1 MFHQLLDHGYL
12 KFVEAYGTGEAG
24 VAYDPAPD
32 AQRGTL
38 EHALSCG
45 VARHADYEVGI
56 IEAARQST
64 AKGFNGWDA
73 DQKLLRYLYENK
85 HGTPFEFAGLI
96 IEVQAPIMVF
106 REWHRHRTQSYNEM
120 SGRYT
125 QLPDLYYHANPEN
138 VWERAQKAMSPT
150 TRQMAALNGVGPLTE
165 EAMIEWLAEDEDLS
179 VRLEQHYQKGLQIGL
194 PKEIARKKTPID
206 HYSRMRA
213 AGNLRNWLAFMTL
226 RCDPHAQWEI
236 RQYAWAVANI
246 IGATFPQTYKL
257 WSESL

>member
-1 MFHQLLDHGYL
+1 MFHPLLDHGYL

-24 VAYDPAPD
+24 VGL
-32 AQRGTL
+32 GTGGL
-38 EHALSCG
+38 G
-45 VARHADYEVGI
+45 GGDYEVGI

-64 AKGFNGWDA
+64 AKGFNGWDT
-73 DQKLLRYLYENK
+73 DQKLLRYLHENK

-125 QLPDLYYHANPEN
+125 QLPDLYYHANPEI
-138 VWERAQKAMSPT
+138 VWERANGAFSAT
-150 TRQMAALNGVGPLTE
+150 TKQLRALEGVGPLTE
-165 EAMIEWLAEDEDLS
+165 EAMIEWLAEDEELS
-179 VRLEQHYQKGLQIGL
+179 LTLERHYQKGLQIGL

-236 RQYAWAVANI
+236 RQYANALAEVI
-246 IGATFPQTYKL
+246 RVTFPLTYKL
-257 WSESL
+257 WAERS

>member
-1 MFHQLLDHGYL
+1 MFTHLLDHGYV

-24 VAYDPAPD
+24 
-32 AQRGTL
+32 QGLGTGGL
-38 EHALSCG
+38 GSG
-45 VARHADYEVGI
+45 DYEVGI

-64 AKGFNGWDA
+64 AKGFNGWDT

-85 HGTPFEFAGLI
+85 HATPFEFSGLI
-96 IEVQAPIMVF
+96 IEVQAPLMVF
-106 REWHRHRTQSYNEM
+106 REWHRHRTQSYSEM

-138 VWERAQKAMSPT
+138 VWDRAQAALSPT
-150 TRQMAALNGVGPLTE
+150 TRQMAALKGVGPLTE
-165 EAMIEWLAEDEDLS
+165 DAMIEWLAEDEELS
-179 VRLEQHYQKGLQIGL
+179 LVLERHYQKGLQIGL
-194 PKEIARKKTPID
+194 PKEIARKKTPLD

-236 RQYAWAVANI
+236 RQYADAVSEI
-246 IGATFPQTYKL
+246 IRNTFPLTHKL
-257 WSESL
+257 WAET

>member
-1 MFHQLLDHGYL
+1 MFYPLLDHGYL

-24 VAYDPAPD
+24 VGL
-32 AQRGTL
+32 GT
-38 EHALSCG
+38 G
-45 VARHADYEVGI
+45 GPGGGDYEVGI

-64 AKGFNGWDA
+64 AKGFNGWDT
-73 DQKLLRYLYENK
+73 DQKLLRYLHENK

-125 QLPDLYYHANPEN
+125 QLPDLYYHANPEI
-138 VWERAQKAMSPT
+138 VWERANGAFSAT
-150 TRQMAALNGVGPLTE
+150 TKQLRALEGVGPLTE
-165 EAMIEWLAEDEDLS
+165 EAMIEWLAEDEELS
-179 VRLEQHYQKGLQIGL
+179 LTLERHYQKGLQIGL
-194 PKEIARKKTPID
+194 PKEIARKKTPVD

-236 RQYAWAVANI
+236 RQYANALAEVVR
-246 IGATFPQTYKL
+246 ATFPQTHKL
-257 WSESL
+257 WSERS